1 MLVGFKEKISWA
13 LVGVLIVSFVAF
25 AIFTESFM
33 RRTMIHDAESAL
45 FSLARANTDW
55 VNSWEHNI
63 SRIFTVGAR
72 FVTLNW
78 SETRSN
84 EQTLTKELDYLTESL
99 GALQAFV
106 GLEDGSMHVS
116 SGMGSPPK
124 GYDPRERFWYKQA
137 RTQRKTVLSKVFKDA
152 YSGRLVISYSA
163 PLIVNS
169 KFIGALEVDIP
180 IEFFKTHAKHLS
192 SKQGE
197 ELEFIDAHGLVLGS
211 SVLKSGSNIA
221 DENSPLKE
229 VASKILSIKEGILYG
244 TGLKG
249 QKSFLIVHTTVPEY
263 NWKAIARIP
272 VSVAFKD
279 ISRLRLIMIITSLL
293 GLFFTLGVIL
303 GWIYYLMRPLDH
315 LRHLSSDLTQGSR
328 DLTKRLPVKSQSKRD
343 DIAIITRNINTF
355 IENMWRIISHFKEIV
370 GSQREFSTT
379 LDTEIKIMQEGVNQI
394 VGAVQKSIQI
404 SKHSVEEVLDNTKR
418 ANSNVE
424 RLNQASTQLEK
435 MIEEIKDLGKHAEHN
450 ATQSLECSHKLEETT
465 KSTDAIKKVLVII
478 NDIAEQTN
486 LLALNAAIE
495 AARAGEHGR
504 GFAVVADE
512 VRKLA
517 EKTQKSLVEI
527 DSTINEVVQSVGDIN
542 KALGVNAQNLLKT
555 SELVFKMQSS
565 IQQNSS
571 NILAAVADI
580 HENTKRLQIIM
591 HDSQDVDSE
600 IKRIS
605 DLANAQLENITHVQK
620 ANASLG
626 NICSN
631 LNDEIQQIKV

>member
-1 MLVGFKEKISWA
+1 MLMGFKEKISWM
-13 LVGVLIVSFVAF
+13 LVGILIVSFVTF
-25 AIFTESFM
+25 AMFVERFM
-33 RRTMIHDAESAL
+33 RRTMMHDAETAL
-45 FSLARANTDW
+45 FSLAKANTDW
-55 VNSWEHNI
+55 VASWEHNI
-63 SRIFTVGAR
+63 SRIFNVGAR
-72 FVTLNW
+72 FVVLNW
-78 SETRSN
+78 SETN
-84 EQTLTKELDYLTESL
+84 NNKQTLTKELDYLTESL
-99 GALQAFV
+99 GGLQAFV
-106 GLEDGSMHVS
+106 GTENGQMYTS
-116 SGMGSPPK
+116 SGMGPPPK
-124 GYDPRERFWYKQA
+124 GYDPRVRFWYQQA
-137 RTQRKTVLSKVFKDA
+137 RTQRKTVLSRVFKDA

-169 KFIGALEVDIP
+169 KFIGALGVDIP
-180 IEFFKTHAKHLS
+180 IEFFQTHAKHLS

-221 DENSPLKE
+221 DENSPLKS
-229 VASKILSIKEGILYG
+229 VASKILSIKEGILYSFG
-244 TGLKG
+244 AKH
-249 QKSFLIVHTTVPEY
+249 QESFLIVHTTVPEY

-279 ISRLRLIMIITSLL
+279 ISKLRLLMIVISLL
-293 GLFFTLGVIL
+293 GLFFTLGIIL
-303 GWIYYLMRPLDH
+303 VWIYYLMRPLDH
-315 LRHLSSDLTQGSR
+315 LRHLSSDLILGDR
-328 DLTKRLPVKSQSKRD
+328 DLTKRLPCKSQSQRD
-343 DIAIITRNINTF
+343 DIVIITRNINTF
-355 IENMWRIISHFKEIV
+355 IENMWRIISHFKSIV
-370 GSQREFSTT
+370 GSQREFSAT
-379 LDTEIKIMQEGVNQI
+379 LYTEIKMMQEGVDEI
-394 VGAVQKSIQI
+394 VGAVQKSTEV
-404 SKHSVEEVLDNTKR
+404 SKHSVEEALDNTKR

-465 KSTDAIKKVLVII
+465 KSTDDIKKVLVII

-517 EKTQKSLVEI
+517 EKTQKSLSEI
-527 DSTINEVVQSVGDIN
+527 DSVINQVVQSVGDIN
-542 KALGVNAQNLLKT
+542 KNLGVNAQNLLKT

-571 NILAAVADI
+571 DVLAVVADI

-605 DLANAQLENITHVQK
+605 DLANAQLKNIENVQK

-626 NICSN
+626 DICSTLAN
-631 LNDEIQQIKV
+631 EIKQIKV